1 MRRHCLNPVVARL
14 AMFLIPSSIMV
25 ERSMVKSFAQK
36 INLWERVPG
45 QRTIGKAGQL
55 HCIGQSHHFL

>member
-1 MRRHCLNPVVARL
+1 MNPVVARL
-14 AMFLIPSSIMV
+14 AMFLITSSIMV

-55 HCIGQSHHFL
+55 HCIG